1 MTIGEF
7 GRKGYPKIVISRKSG
22 LIQVITLNYT
32 VNFRKTHRILS
43 MLQWAVLDGFDFRRL
58 YRFGG

>member
-32 VNFRKTHRILS
+32 VIFRKTHRILS
-43 MLQWAVLDGFDFRRL
+43 MLQ
-58 YRFGG
+58 